1 MKLLTKLFAA
11 ATLVAASQANAL
23 VIDFG
28 SSAWTPAANN
38 QTSYTV
44 NYSETGNVTAAAGPT
59 GSLLFANDAIDGLGV
74 TSGENDEIDWAELI
88 TVTFQKT
95 VSIVSIQLTDL
106 FPRNHESDG
115 LLTDGNDPV
124 YGEVAHV
131 FFYLGAALV
140 GSKDI
145 YGLNSI
151 GGNGAQ
157 TVAISNVVADK
168 IVFQAGGSYN
178 EYSVKSITALKVP
191 EPGVLAL
198 LGLGLMG
205 LGMSRRRQSKQA

>member
-11 ATLVAASQANAL
+11 ATLVAAAQANAV

-38 QTSYTV
+38 QSSYTV
-44 NYSETGNVTAAAGPT
+44 NYAETGNVTATAGPS
-59 GSLLFANDAIDGLGV
+59 GSLLFANDPVDGLGV
-74 TSGENDEIDWAELI
+74 TSGEIDEIDLAEFI

-95 VSIVSIQLTDL
+95 VSIVSIKLTDL
-106 FPRNHESDG
+106 FPRNHASEG
-115 LLTDGNDPV
+115 NATDGNDPV

-140 GSKDI
+140 GSKDV
-145 YGLNSI
+145 YGLNST
-151 GGNGAQ
+151 GGNGEQ
-157 TVAISNVVADK
+157 TFTANNIIVDK
-168 IVFQAGGSYN
+168 IVFQAGGSFN
-178 EYSVKSITALKVP
+178 EYSVKHIKAVKAP